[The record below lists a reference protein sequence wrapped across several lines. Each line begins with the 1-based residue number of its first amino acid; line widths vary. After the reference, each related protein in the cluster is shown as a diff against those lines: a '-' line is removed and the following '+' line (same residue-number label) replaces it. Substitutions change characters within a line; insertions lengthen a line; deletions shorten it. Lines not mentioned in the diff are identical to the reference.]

1 MSDATMDD
9 LQEKIAGLSQGDKA
23 LVRDFLR
30 FLAWRQ
36 EQAREEDAA
45 RRRPWQYSFLEH
57 FDEASVSSSKDP
69 AGMEVKVAIA
79 TAGGFARPALW
90 QHPPVT
96 GEALVTFHVPV
107 PAGIRNLR
115 LQFATGIR
123 DGAQGED
130 QLIAFRI
137 RVDGWQIWSRA
148 NWPNR
153 WEPALV
159 QLPFQ
164 AGSMLELAFATD
176 GLGRH
181 PWAWAVWAEPAL
193 IGELAA

>member
-1 MSDATMDD
+1 MSDARMDD
-9 LQEKIAGLSQGDKA
+9 LQEQIAGLSQSDRA

-36 EQAREEDAA
+36 ERAHEGDTGG
-45 RRRPWQYSFLEH
+45 RRPWQYGFLEH

-79 TAGGFARPALW
+79 TAGGYARPALW
-90 QHPPVT
+90 QHPPVS
-96 GEALVTFHVPV
+96 GEALVTYHVPV

-115 LQFATGIR
+115 LRFDTGIR
-123 DGAQGED
+123 DGAQGQD

-148 NWPNR
+148 NWPDR
-153 WEPALV
+153 WEPAEV

-181 PWAWAVWAEPAL
+181 PWAWAAWAEPML
-193 IGELAA
+193 VGELLA